1 MGLVDKSTLTGRQDK
16 VALTNEEIDF
26 ILDKLRTATFIGEEF
41 QQFYNVWV
49 KLTELKKSKS
59 K

>member
-1 MGLVDKSTLTGRQDK
+1 MGLVDKSALTSRQDK
-16 VALTNEEIDF
+16 AVLSEEEIDF

-49 KLTELKKSKS
+49 KLTELKKSKG

>member
-1 MGLVDKSTLTGRQDK
+1 MGLVDKGALAGRQDK

>member
-16 VALTNEEIDF
+16 VALTGAEVDF

-49 KLTELKKSKS
+49 KLTELKKSK